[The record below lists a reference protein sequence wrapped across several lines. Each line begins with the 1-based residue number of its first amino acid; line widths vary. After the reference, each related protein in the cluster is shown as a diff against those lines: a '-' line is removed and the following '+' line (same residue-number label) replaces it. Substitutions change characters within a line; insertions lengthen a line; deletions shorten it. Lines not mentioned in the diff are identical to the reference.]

1 MTLHLELL
9 TSEIADALMVR
20 TDRACKDVAEIPR
33 VPAEKQAP
41 VEAPVA
47 EAPAGTWAY

>member
-9 TSEIADALMVR
+9 TSELADALMVR
-20 TDRACKDVAEIPR
+20 NDRNCKDVAETPR
-33 VPAEKQAP
+33 SPADKQVP

>member
-1 MTLHLELL
+1 MALHLELL

-20 TDRACKDVAEIPR
+20 PDRACKDAAETLR
-33 VPAEKQAP
+33 VPEEKQAP
-41 VEAPVA
+41 VEAPIA

>member
-9 TSEIADALMVR
+9 TSELADALIVR
-20 TDRACKDVAEIPR
+20 DHPACKEVAETPR
-33 VPAEKQAP
+33 VSTEKKAP

-47 EAPAGTWAY
+47 DAPAGTWAY